1 MLVLAAIGGLGLAF
15 PPLLISLDPARDL
28 LGYERKDD
36 LMSTSATCNIRVDLA
51 LALADVMRAAGA
63 ATRPATSDAR
73 SATNLSGRTADLC
86 HTSRHLERNPGCPL
100 SG

>member
-1 MLVLAAIGGLGLAF
+1 MLVLRGHRRTRLGVSSVAHC
-15 PPLLISLDPARDL
+15 LDPARDL

-63 ATRPATSDAR
+63 ATRPAIPMPECDEPVR
-73 SATNLSGRTADLC
+73 PHRGPVP
-86 HTSRHLERNPGCPL
+86 HFEHLERNPGCPL